1 MVDLFGCSSVLRNRS
16 IRLYFLFLRPPKN
29 FFSIFIFE
37 AQAKQHLCWHSF
49 TRVTLARCDFK
60 ACVCNLLSKHYVH
73 ILVID
78 VFYALSL
85 TPHHRGTAVMLILV
99 VVVFVKKNDHTLVND
114 ICHAPVSPAQG
125 VILAPVFFC
134 PTKYLWLTFSLHSP
148 WPKSGGLGVIVTLG
162 FRDSGLGFRVYS
174 LWPRV

>member
-49 TRVTLARCDFK
+49 TRVTVARCDFK

-85 TPHHRGTAVMLILV
+85 TPHRRGTAVMLILV
-99 VVVFVKKNDHTLVND
+99 VVVFVKKWPYSGEWHLPCTRITCARCDFSASVFLSNKILVTD
-114 ICHAPVSPAQG
+114 VFFALSLTQIRKARRDCHAWV
-125 VILAPVFFC
+125 
-134 PTKYLWLTFSLHSP
+134 
-148 WPKSGGLGVIVTLG
+148 
-162 FRDSGLGFRVYS
+162 
-174 LWPRV
+174 